1 MAKKVF
7 MSFDFDAGKATLTGM
22 TDEPII
28 KNIEDLPKNE
38 DMWNIY
44 YCFELPM
51 GDNGEKWTFSWK
63 QWNKKDQEFK
73 LEQYYPFPKNTKLI
87 KSKKYNPWSLL
98 ASWCYIAYPSLYT
111 IQTDT
116 IYCKY
121 YNNDLSKQ
129 YDIVFSVNGS
139 PSIKEWDTTN
149 AVHGKPRSN

>member
-7 MSFDFDAGKATLTGM
+7 MSFDFETGKATLTGM

-28 KNIEDLPKNE
+28 KNIEDLLKNE

-87 KSKKYNPWSLL
+87 NITRGHYWLVGVTSHILVCIPFKRIQF
-98 ASWCYIAYPSLYT
+98 IANTT
-111 IQTDT
+111 IT
-116 IYCKY
+116 I
-121 YNNDLSKQ
+121 
-129 YDIVFSVNGS
+129 
-139 PSIKEWDTTN
+139 
-149 AVHGKPRSN
+149 